1 MTLNFK
7 RIEGISE
14 RKIARRETNSRTKNH
29 LELLGRPVTTQS
41 LKNLPEQLEW
51 GAFFFLS
58 VGLLCFLQQHV
69 ICQTIDSV
77 YTNAKQKK
85 KVYK

>member
-51 GAFFFLS
+51 GAFFFFKCGPS
-58 VGLLCFLQQHV
+58 LLPATACNLPDYRL
-69 ICQTIDSV
+69 CL
-77 YTNAKQKK
+77 Y
-85 KVYK
+85 